1 MYEMFCYYCG
11 STDDLTLD
19 HTVPVS
25 FYSPRPTRKGMKS
38 KYTDPVPVVDC
49 CTECNSTLHNKLVI
63 DVRDRAE
70 LIQKR
75 YVKKYRKVLNLP
87 RWDEEDID
95 ELGKNLR
102 SVIVRDQI
110 LQTNLKER
118 LDYLEMIINLTE
130 DPFLA
135 EKQALGYA
143 RNSPPY

>member
-63 DVRDRAE
+63 DVRDRAD

-75 YVKKYRKVLNLP
+75 YVKKYKKVLSLP

-102 SVIVRDQI
+102 SVVVRDQI

-143 RNSPPY
+143 

>member
-1 MYEMFCYYCG
+1 
-11 STDDLTLD
+11 
-19 HTVPVS
+19 
-25 FYSPRPTRKGMKS
+25 MKS

-49 CTECNSTLHNKLVI
+49 CAECNKTMNNALII
-63 DVRDRAE
+63 DVRGRAGFLKE
-70 LIQKR
+70 R
-75 YVKKYRKVLNLP
+75 YVKKYKKVLSLP

-102 SVIVRDQI
+102 SVVVRDQI

-118 LDYLEMIINLTE
+118 LDYLEMIINLSE

-143 RNSPPY
+143 

>member
-1 MYEMFCYYCG
+1 MYEVSCYYCG

-25 FYSPRPTRKGMKS
+25 FYSTRPTRKGMKS

-49 CTECNSTLHNKLVI
+49 CAECNKTMNNALII
-63 DVRDRAE
+63 DVRGRAGFLKE
-70 LIQKR
+70 R
-75 YVKKYRKVLNLP
+75 YVKKYKKVLSLP

-118 LDYLEMIINLTE
+118 LDYLEMIINLSE

-143 RNSPPY
+143 

>member
-25 FYSPRPTRKGMKS
+25 FYSPRPTRKEMKS

-63 DVRDRAE
+63 DVRDRAD

-75 YVKKYRKVLNLP
+75 YVKKYKKVLSLP